1 MTCVICELKD
11 REISTVGQFS
21 VRQCKECGYYGM
33 PEELFQQLQASGQRL
48 NVERTK
54 AFLKSRTQS
63 QQPPWISVEDAVSHS
78 LIEQADAVV

>member
-11 REISTVGQFS
+11 REISTVGKFS

-33 PEELFQQLQASGQRL
+33 PEELFQQLQATGQRL

-63 QQPPWISVEDAVSHS
+63 QQPPWISMEDAVAHS